1 MQPDLVWLK
10 NRDDS
15 TVHGIYDSVRGI
27 QKRLSSDGDTAQQT
41 DNGILSFNSDGFN
54 VGLVG
59 LSNEY
64 GKDYVAWSWK
74 AGGEVGV
81 GRSFMIDGVGFS
93 TAGDAGFNPQAA
105 EIAPDTGSISTKSGF
120 SIVKYTGSG
129 NDGDGV
135 LHGLSQK
142 PDLVIVKN
150 VDRSY

>member
-15 TVHGIYDSVRGI
+15 TVHGIYDSIRGI
-27 QKRLSSDGDTAQQT
+27 QKRLSSDGDTEQQT

-54 VGLVG
+54 VGQVG
-59 LSNEY
+59 LSNEN

-93 TAGDAGFNPQAA
+93 TAGDAGFNPQAIPIA
-105 EIAPDTGSISTKSGF
+105 GAPNAVEIEPFKASISTKTGF
-120 SIVKYTGSG
+120 SIVQYKGSD
-129 NDGDGV
+129 NDEDGI
-135 LHGLSQK
+135 LHGLKQNQT
-142 PDLVIVKN
+142 L
-150 VDRSY
+150 